1 MAVRAVALALGGVSL
16 AAIALSQEVPVPQR
30 IQEMLNARDYSG
42 AERAIAEELRR
53 LPEWNTGHLLIA
65 QIYARTGRYELAE
78 QSASAAIRQRES
90 LDGFMLLAVA
100 TMRLGRLNDSISWL
114 EQAARRYPGYGEIY
128 KILGLDY
135 ALGGVLR
142 ESEKAFAKA
151 VALQPGDWE
160 SHYYQGRTLF
170 ELRRFREAREALRR
184 AVHLNGASVKG
195 WTALGQTQ
203 ERLGQV
209 EAAETSYRQA
219 LSACEDGREC
229 AWPLLQLG
237 FLYRT
242 RNVPEQALALFR
254 RAVKVRPDWARPHFH
269 LGKELAETGDL
280 RAARRE
286 LEEAVKLDES
296 RSEYHYQLALVYRWL
311 GEAEKASTQLAR
323 FRALADLK
331 SHVEPVPEFAQP

>member
-1 MAVRAVALALGGVSL
+1 MAARAFALALCAMFL
-16 AAIALSQEVPVPQR
+16 AAIALSQDVPVPQR
-30 IQEMLNARDYSG
+30 IREMLNARNYSG

-53 LPEWNTGHLLIA
+53 LPEWSTGHLLIA

-78 QSASAAIRQRES
+78 RSASAAIRQRES
-90 LDGFMLLAVA
+90 LDGLMLLAVA

-114 EQAARRYPGYGEIY
+114 EQAARRHPDHAEIY

-160 SHYYQGRTLF
+160 GHYYQGRTLF
-170 ELRRFREAREALRR
+170 ELRRFREAHDALQR
-184 AVHLNGASVKG
+184 AVDLNRASVKG

-203 ERLGQV
+203 ERLGKV
-209 EAAETSYRQA
+209 EAAETSYKQA
-219 LSACEDGREC
+219 LSACENGREC

-242 RNVPEQALALFR
+242 RNAPEQALALFR
-254 RAVKVRPDWARPHFH
+254 RAVEARPDWARPHFH
-269 LGKELAETGDL
+269 LGKELAEIGDL
-280 RAARRE
+280 RAARKE

-296 RSEYHYQLALVYRWL
+296 RSEYHYQLGLVYRWL
-311 GEAEKASTQLAR
+311 GEAEKASAQLAR

-331 SHVEPVPEFAQP
+331 SHVEVPDFAQP